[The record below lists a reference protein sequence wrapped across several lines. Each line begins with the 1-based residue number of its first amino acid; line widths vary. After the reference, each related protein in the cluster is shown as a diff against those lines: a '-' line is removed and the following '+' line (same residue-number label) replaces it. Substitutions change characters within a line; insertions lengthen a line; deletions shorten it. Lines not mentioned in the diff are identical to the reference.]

1 MARAYSYSSIKT
13 YKNCPKKFLHLQVKK
28 DVKDKPFDAS
38 DYGSR
43 AHKRVEEYILKVPD
57 EKLSKPTVPLA
68 DVAFCTAV
76 VDKMAAKAAMVAAEL
91 SLAVSTALRPV
102 GSFDKD
108 VWLRGKID
116 FLAMGGGADEGKAF
130 VADWKFGKHRPDT
143 AQLDMFAFQVFV
155 NYPQIKT
162 VSSTFVWAKDRII
175 DPPRRYHR
183 DQMGELLDSIRA
195 DITPI
200 ETSIEHDN
208 WPLQPSGLCGYCPV
222 TRKHCVYGLPEDFPM
237 DEEESLTS

>member
-76 VDKMAAKAAMVAAEL
+76 VDKMAAKAAMVASNMAPAITPAWGKRIIPGIDARAIRI
-91 SLAVSTALRPV
+91 SNNSSWKAMLAVTAP
-102 GSFDKD
+102 
-108 VWLRGKID
+108 
-116 FLAMGGGADEGKAF
+116 
-130 VADWKFGKHRPDT
+130 
-143 AQLDMFAFQVFV
+143 
-155 NYPQIKT
+155 
-162 VSSTFVWAKDRII
+162 
-175 DPPRRYHR
+175 
-183 DQMGELLDSIRA
+183 
-195 DITPI
+195 
-200 ETSIEHDN
+200 
-208 WPLQPSGLCGYCPV
+208 
-222 TRKHCVYGLPEDFPM
+222 
-237 DEEESLTS
+237 